1 MKDKDVNEKEKTE
14 TEKKKRGLKK
24 AMIGRETSS

>member
-14 TEKKKRGLKK
+14 TEKGDKK
-24 AMIGRETSS
+24 AMTRRETSG